1 MRVAILQPSYLPWLG
16 HFEQLDYAD
25 LFIFLND
32 VQYTKNDWRNR
43 NRIKGPHGPAWL
55 TVPVR
60 RLGLHTPICEAR
72 IDYATPWW
80 ERHLSLLWQLYRHAP
95 YYDAVLELLRPRLL
109 ARPALLQDLTIP
121 LTLDVAAYLGCNTRT
136 VRSTELGVDAEDPND
151 RLVALCQRVGA
162 TEFYE
167 GAAGRSYIDVPR
179 FEAAGVRVVFQSYQ
193 HPTYT
198 QAYPP
203 FVSHLSVIDLLCQH
217 GPEARAIM
225 RAGHGSAADAAQPS
239 VHA

>member
-16 HFEQLDYAD
+16 HLEQFDYAD

-43 NRIKGPHGPAWL
+43 NRIKGPQGPAWL

-60 RLGLHTPICEAR
+60 RLGLHQAICDAQ
-72 IDYATPWW
+72 IDYTAPWAD
-80 ERHLSLLWQLYRHAP
+80 RHLRLLWQYYRQAP
-95 YYDAVLELLRPRLL
+95 YYEAVVDLLRPRLL
-109 ARPALLQDLTIP
+109 ARPMLLQDLTIP
-121 LTLDVAAYLGCNTRT
+121 LTLDLAAYLGCETET
-136 VRSTELGVDAEDPND
+136 IRSTELGVDAVDPND
-151 RLVALCQRVGA
+151 RLVALCRRVGA

-167 GAAGRSYIDVPR
+167 GAAGQSYLDVPR

-193 HPTYT
+193 HPTYR
-198 QAYPP
+198 QSFPP
-203 FVSHLSVIDLLCQH
+203 FVSHLSVVDLLCH
-217 GPEARAIM
+217 YGPEALAVL
-225 RAGHGSAADAAQPS
+225 RAGHGTVADAAQPS